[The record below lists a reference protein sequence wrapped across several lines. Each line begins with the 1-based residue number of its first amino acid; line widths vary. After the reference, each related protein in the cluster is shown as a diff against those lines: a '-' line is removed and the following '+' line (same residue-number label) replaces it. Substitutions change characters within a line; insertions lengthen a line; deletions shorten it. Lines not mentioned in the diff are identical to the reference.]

1 MERITREEMLMGVAE
16 VVARRGTCSRA
27 QVGVVFAREGRILA
41 TGYNGAPRGIP
52 HCTHESFTFPTRHEL
67 EHGDSWYH
75 EIPDWA
81 MEMVKTNL
89 HENMYENIESRVW
102 YWDGQTAST
111 SPGCTV
117 VEHAERNAIAF
128 AAREG
133 IRLGGSDAYCTHAPC
148 ADCARA
154 LLGTGIKSLT
164 YVTPYRLKAGVEL
177 LHNAG
182 ITVLRVQPDGP
193 PMDYRFAP
201 SN

>member
-52 HCTHESFTFPTRHEL
+52 HCHHESYTFPGEVERDQ
-67 EHGDSWYH
+67 GDSWYH
-75 EIPDWA
+75 DVPDWIHKTVFNQ
-81 MEMVKTNL
+81 EHMVWDS
-89 HENMYENIESRVW
+89 ENIIALANRTF
-102 YWDGQTAST
+102 YTDGQTVST

-128 AAREG
+128 SAREG

-154 LLGTGIKSLT
+154 LLGTGITSLT
-164 YVTPYRLKAGVEL
+164 YQVPYRLTAGVEL
-177 LHNAG
+177 LRAAG
-182 ITVLRVQPDGP
+182 IKVVDLSTQ
-193 PMDYRFAP
+193 A
-201 SN
+201 